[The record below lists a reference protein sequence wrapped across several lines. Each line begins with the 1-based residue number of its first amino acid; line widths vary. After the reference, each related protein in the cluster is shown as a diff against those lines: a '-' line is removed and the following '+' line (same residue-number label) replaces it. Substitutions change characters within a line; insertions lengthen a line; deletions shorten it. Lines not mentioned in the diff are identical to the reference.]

1 MYKRN
6 IEAGSFNHCCT
17 GNAIRITYCEC
28 VFVAL
33 VIQHA
38 MRMRYIVM
46 WPSQFS
52 VLQYFSILS
61 QKRYDFRKKKRK
73 CVFWFPLHLLSET
86 FLIVRRIKLCMIKKY
101 AGLHVKYPLFL
112 SDFNK
117 TLMFSAVF
125 RKILKYQISWKFVR
139 WEASCSMWTV
149 GRRVGRT
156 DRGKDIHDN
165 LIVAFGNFTIAP
177 KHVIN

>member
-73 CVFWFPLHLLSET
+73 CVF
-86 FLIVRRIKLCMIKKY
+86 
-101 AGLHVKYPLFL
+101 
-112 SDFNK
+112 
-117 TLMFSAVF
+117 
-125 RKILKYQISWKFVR
+125 
-139 WEASCSMWTV
+139 
-149 GRRVGRT
+149 
-156 DRGKDIHDN
+156 
-165 LIVAFGNFTIAP
+165 
-177 KHVIN
+177 